1 MIEKDRQKILELEN
15 RKSCVYYLTSNAT
28 KIKNMAITLDGKRV
42 SKDIEQEIKVEVL
55 ACNKDGHRPPHLVAV
70 LVGEDGAS
78 KTYVTAKMKA
88 CEEVGFKSSLIRYA
102 DTITEDKILAE
113 VNRLNADDGVDGYIV
128 QLPLPPHISVEKI
141 IDSIDP
147 AKDVDG
153 FTPANFGKIDQEHHS
168 LLPATPMGI
177 IELLSRYNIETKG
190 KHCVVIGKS
199 HIVGMPMSI
208 LLAGPGDATVTL
220 CHIHTKNLEEHTKKA
235 DILIVA
241 VGKPGLIMGNMIKE
255 GVVIVDVGTTRV
267 PDSSK
272 KKGFALKGDVDFET
286 VEPKASFITPV
297 PGGVGPMTIA
307 SLIMNTMIAYKK
319 RMNF

>member
-1 MIEKDRQKILELEN
+1 M
-15 RKSCVYYLTSNAT
+15 AT
-28 KIKNMAITLDGKRV
+28 ILDGRKV
-42 SKDIEQEIKVEVL
+42 SKEIEEEIKTEV
-55 ACNKDGHRPPHLVAV
+55 NTFSKNGHRPPHLVAV

-88 CEEVGFKSSLIRYA
+88 CEEVGFKSSMIRYK
-102 DTITEDKILAE
+102 DTVTEEEIHAE
-113 VNRLNADDGVDGYIV
+113 VDRLNNDDGVDGYIV
-128 QLPLPPHISVEKI
+128 QLPLPAHVSVEKI
-141 IDSIDP
+141 IDRIDT

-177 IELLSRYNIETKG
+177 IELLNRYKIETKG
-190 KHCVVIGKS
+190 KHCVVVGKS

-220 CHIHTKNLEEHTKKA
+220 CHIHTKNLKEHTQKA
-235 DILIVA
+235 DIIIVA
-241 VGKPGLIMGNMIKE
+241 VGKPGLITGDMVKE
-255 GVVIVDVGTTRV
+255 GAIIVDVGTTRV
-267 PDSSK
+267 PDGSK
-272 KKGFALKGDVDFET
+272 KSGFALKGDVDFAS
-286 VEPKASFITPV
+286 VEPKASYITPV

>member
-1 MIEKDRQKILELEN
+1 
-15 RKSCVYYLTSNAT
+15 
-28 KIKNMAITLDGKRV
+28 MAIKLDGKKVARDIELEIAEEV
-42 SKDIEQEIKVEVL
+42 SKYTKQ
-55 ACNKDGHRPPHLVAV
+55 GHRQPHLVAV

-88 CEEVGFKSSLIRYA
+88 CEIVGFKSSLIRYNNNV
-102 DTITEDKILAE
+102 TEDDILTE
-113 VNRLNADDGVDGYIV
+113 VSRLNEDEDVDGFIV
-128 QLPLPPHISVEKI
+128 QLPLPDHISVEKI
-141 IDSIDP
+141 IDKIDTS
-147 AKDVDG
+147 KDVDG
-153 FTPANFGKIDQEHHS
+153 FTPANFGKIDQENHS

-177 IELLSRYNIETKG
+177 IELMRRYNIDTKG
-190 KHCVVIGKS
+190 KHCVVVGKS

-220 CHIHTKNLEEHTKKA
+220 CHIHTKNLQQHTRKA
-235 DILIVA
+235 DILVVA
-241 VGKPGLIMGNMIKE
+241 TGKPGLITGDMVKD
-255 GVVIVDVGTTRV
+255 GVVVVDVGTTRV
-267 PDSSK
+267 PDDTK
-272 KKGFALKGDVDFET
+272 KRGFSLKGDVDFTT

>member
-1 MIEKDRQKILELEN
+1 M
-15 RKSCVYYLTSNAT
+15 AT
-28 KIKNMAITLDGKRV
+28 ILDGKKI
-42 SKDIEQEIKVEVL
+42 SKEIEKEIKAEVS
-55 ACNKDGHRPPHLVAV
+55 AFNKNGHRPPHLVAV

-78 KTYVTAKMKA
+78 ETYVTAKMKA
-88 CEEVGFKSSLIRYA
+88 CEVVGFKSSMIRY
-102 DTITEDKILAE
+102 DETVSEEEILAE
-113 VNRLNADDGVDGYIV
+113 VDRLNNDDGVDGYIV
-128 QLPLPPHISVEKI
+128 QLPLPKHISVEKI
-141 IDSIDP
+141 IDRIDT

-177 IELLSRYNIETKG
+177 IELLNRYKIETKG
-190 KHCVVIGKS
+190 KHCVVVGKS

-220 CHIHTKNLEEHTKKA
+220 CHIHTKNLEEHTQKA
-235 DILIVA
+235 DIIVVA
-241 VGKPGLIMGNMIKE
+241 VGKPGLITGDMVKE
-255 GVVIVDVGTTRV
+255 DVVIVDVGTTRV

-272 KKGFALKGDVDFET
+272 KSGFSLKGDVDFAS
-286 VEPKASFITPV
+286 VEPKASYITPV

>member
-1 MIEKDRQKILELEN
+1 M
-15 RKSCVYYLTSNAT
+15 AT
-28 KIKNMAITLDGKRV
+28 ILDGKKV
-42 SKDIEQEIKVEVL
+42 SRDIELEIAQEVSIYTK
-55 ACNKDGHRPPHLVAV
+55 KGHRPPHLVAV

-88 CEEVGFKSSLIRYA
+88 CDMVGYKSSLIRY
-102 DTITEDKILAE
+102 DNTVTEEEILKE
-113 VNRLNADDGVDGYIV
+113 VDRLNLDEGVDGYIV
-128 QLPLPPHISVEKI
+128 QLPLPDHISVEKVTDHI
-141 IDSIDP
+141 NP
-147 AKDVDG
+147 KKDVDG
-153 FTPANFGKIDQEHHS
+153 FTPANFGKIDMEHHS
-168 LLPATPMGI
+168 ILPATPMGI
-177 IELLSRYNIETKG
+177 IELLNRYKIETKG
-190 KHCVVIGKS
+190 KHCVVVGKS

-220 CHIHTKNLEEHTKKA
+220 CHIHTQNLEEHTRRA

-241 VGKPGLIMGNMIKE
+241 VGKPGLITGEMVKE

-272 KKGFALKGDVDFET
+272 KKGFALRGDVDFAA

-307 SLIMNTMIAYKK
+307 SLIISTMQAYKK
-319 RMNF
+319 RINQ

>member
-1 MIEKDRQKILELEN
+1 
-15 RKSCVYYLTSNAT
+15 
-28 KIKNMAITLDGKRV
+28 MAIILDGKKV
-42 SKDIEQEIKVEVL
+42 SKDIESEVAQEVIG
-55 ACNKDGHRPPHLVAV
+55 CTNNGHRPPHLVAV

-88 CEEVGFKSSLIRYA
+88 CEVVGFKSSMIRY
-102 DTITEDKILAE
+102 DDSVTEDKILEE
-113 VNRLNADDGVDGYIV
+113 VNRLNEDDTVDGYIV
-128 QLPLPPHISVEKI
+128 QLPLPKHISVEKI
-141 IDSIDP
+141 IDRIDTT
-147 AKDVDG
+147 KDVDG

-177 IELLSRYNIETKG
+177 IELLGRYDIDTKG

-220 CHIHTKNLEEHTKKA
+220 CHIHTKNLEEHTRSA
-235 DILIVA
+235 DIIVVA
-241 VGKPGLIMGNMIKE
+241 VGKPGLITGDMVKE

-272 KKGFALKGDVDFET
+272 KNGFALKGDVEFES
-286 VEPKASFITPV
+286 VEPKASYITPV

-319 RMNF
+319 RMNL

>member
-1 MIEKDRQKILELEN
+1 MATILDGRKVSKEIEK
-15 RKSCVYYLTSNAT
+15 
-28 KIKNMAITLDGKRV
+28 
-42 SKDIEQEIKVEVL
+42 EIKAEVL
-55 ACNKDGHRPPHLVAV
+55 SCDKNGHRPPHLVAV

-88 CEEVGFKSSLIRYA
+88 CEEVGFKSSMIRYD
-102 DTITEDKILAE
+102 DTVTEKEILAE
-113 VNRLNADDGVDGYIV
+113 VDRLNDDDGVDGYIV
-128 QLPLPPHISVEKI
+128 QLPLPKHISVEKI
-141 IDSIDP
+141 IDRIDT

-177 IELLSRYNIETKG
+177 IELLNRYEIETKG
-190 KHCVVIGKS
+190 KHCVVVGKS

-220 CHIHTKNLEEHTKKA
+220 CHIHTKNLEEHTQKA
-235 DILIVA
+235 DIIVVA
-241 VGKPGLIMGNMIKE
+241 VGKPGLITGDMVKE
-255 GVVIVDVGTTRV
+255 GAVIIDVGTTRV

-272 KKGFALKGDVDFET
+272 KSGFALKGDVDFAS
-286 VEPKASFITPV
+286 VEPKASYITPV